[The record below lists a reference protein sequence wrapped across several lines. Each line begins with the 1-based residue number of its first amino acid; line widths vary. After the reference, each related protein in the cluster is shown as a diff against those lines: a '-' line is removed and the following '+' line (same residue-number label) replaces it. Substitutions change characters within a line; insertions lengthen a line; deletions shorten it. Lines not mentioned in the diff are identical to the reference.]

1 MTAQAYSLCE
11 RWSDHLFITPAA
23 TQPAAT
29 QPAAATQPGVAPA
42 GLRCDTTWCRMP
54 CLRTSRTLTRDVASP
69 LGFRSGSPRRA
80 AQARRQE
87 RPDQERRVQAP
98 PSQRREAPLPGE
110 FLRVAA
116 SQGGL
121 LEVSHFVELG
131 YEPDAPEQ
139 GGVDGKAA
147 WIRRGCPK
155 LNLDAPDESGYTALT
170 KAAAN
175 GKSLTL
181 TLTLTLTLAL
191 TLILTLALAL
201 ILSQVTSAV
210 STI

>member
-1 MTAQAYSLCE
+1 MKAGPIAFVNVRQTTCLSPLLQHSLLQHNPQPQPNLVSHCG
-11 RWSDHLFITPAA
+11 TP
-23 TQPAAT
+23 
-29 QPAAATQPGVAPA
+29 
-42 GLRCDTTWCRMP
+42 LRTTWCRMP